1 MTATLNQIT
10 DQVRAAIA
18 AKMPLRIRG
27 GGSKDFY
34 GGVLQGDLLET
45 TALNGVVNYE
55 PSELVVTVRAGTPL
69 AELEAALAEKGQC
82 LAFEPPHFG
91 NAQAT
96 VGGMVAAGL
105 AGPARAAVGGVRD
118 YVLGLELLT
127 GRAELLRFGGT
138 VMKNVAG
145 YDVSRLMVGAMG
157 TLGLI
162 TEVSLKVLPVAT
174 AEATLRFVMDEATAI
189 HQLNT
194 WAGQPLPLNASSW
207 VTDAGVPTLYLRLRG
222 AVAAVEAAC
231 GMFTAKH
238 GGVRVDSPAT
248 RADWAA
254 ARDLKLPWF
263 AEGFMRGQDLWRVSV
278 PPTASPLNL
287 GDTMIDWLGGQ
298 RWLWLPPGDAAMAQ
312 TVAKSARSVGGRAS
326 LFIAA
331 NAHDSRLDGHNGLKT
346 GAESVAAPIR
356 ADNASTNSTANAAET
371 AIAAIS
377 RRLKGEFDPS
387 GIFNRGRLTPG

>member
-1 MTATLNQIT
+1 MNTPLNRIT

-18 AKMPLRIRG
+18 AKTPLRIRG

-34 GGVLQGDLLET
+34 WPGGAPDGVSGSEGQGDTPAGQVLDT
-45 TALNGVVNYE
+45 TPLNGIVNYE
-55 PSELVVTVRAGTPL
+55 PSELVVTVKAGTPL
-69 AELEAALAEKGQC
+69 AELEAALAGKNQC
-82 LAFEPPHFG
+82 LPFEPPHFAG
-91 NAQAT
+91 GAT

-105 AGPARAAVGGVRD
+105 AGPARVAVGGVRD
-118 YVLGLELLT
+118 YVLGLELLN

-145 YDVSRLMVGAMG
+145 YDVSRLVVGAMG

-162 TEVSLKVLPVAT
+162 TEVSLKVLPFAT
-174 AEATLRFVMDEATAI
+174 AEATLRFVMDEASAI

-207 VTDAGVPTLYLRLRG
+207 VIDAGVPTLYLRLRG

-231 GMFTAKH
+231 VMFMAKH
-238 GGVRVDSPAT
+238 GAVRVDSPAT
-248 RADWAA
+248 RTDWSA

-263 AEGFMRGQDLWRVSV
+263 EAGYQRGKDLWRISV
-278 PPTASPLNL
+278 PPTAKPLNR

-298 RWLWLPPGDAAMAQ
+298 RWLWLSPGDATGAQ
-312 TVAKSARSVGGRAS
+312 RLAESARGVGGSAS

-331 NAHDSRLDGHNGLKT
+331 NANNSRPEGLNLQKPPD
-346 GAESVAAPIR
+346 AAVAVPVP
-356 ADNASTNSTANAAET
+356 
-371 AIAAIS
+371 AITAIS
-377 RRLKGEFDPS
+377 RRLKVEFDPS
-387 GIFNRGRLTPG
+387 GIFNRGRLTPGQ